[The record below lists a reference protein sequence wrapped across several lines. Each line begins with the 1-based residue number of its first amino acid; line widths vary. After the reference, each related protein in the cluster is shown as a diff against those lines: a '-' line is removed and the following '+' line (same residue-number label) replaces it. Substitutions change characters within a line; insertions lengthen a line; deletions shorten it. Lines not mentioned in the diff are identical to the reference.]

1 MSDREGPLIQRAWA
15 MPPVAGAT
23 FTVKPIKA
31 LLVHYVEKK
40 PNDWLDPFAGHNS
53 PADFTNDLNPECQTL
68 YHMDACEFLIKMKTV
83 QPLFDGA
90 LLDPPYTIHQTNHL
104 YSGYGLRKPISLAK
118 DLLVDM
124 IRPGGIV
131 ICFGF
136 NSGGMGLKRGFE
148 MIEVLLVCHGGSHND
163 TIVTVERKK

>member
-1 MSDREGPLIQRAWA
+1 

-23 FTVKPIKA
+23 FTVKPIKE
-31 LLVHYVEKK
+31 LLSKYVPLK
-40 PNDWLDPFAGHNS
+40 PNDFLDPFAGYNS
-53 PADFTNDLNPECQTL
+53 PADFTNDSNPECPTL
-68 YHMDACEFLIKMKTV
+68 YHMDACEFLMKMKKV

-104 YSGYGLRKPISLAK
+104 YAGYGLRKPISLAK

-124 IRPGGIV
+124 IRPGGTV

-136 NSGGMGLKRGFE
+136 NSGGMGRKRGFE
-148 MIEVLLVCHGGSHND
+148 MIELLLVCHGGSHND